1 MPRRPAPLETLQLSL
16 DLLQRIPKGRTVT
29 ASELR
34 QQLLNAGFDRD
45 LRTTQRLLETLSESY
60 DIEPDDS
67 SKRDP
72 LLEKRL

>member
-1 MPRRPAPLETLQLSL
+1 MSKRPASLETLQLSL

-29 ASELR
+29 ASELH
-34 QQLLNAGFDRD
+34 QQLLDAGFDRD
-45 LRTTQRLLETLSESY
+45 LRTIQRLPETLSESY

-67 SKRDP
+67 SKRYP

>member
-1 MPRRPAPLETLQLSL
+1 MSRRPDTLETLQLSL
-16 DLLQRIPKGRTVT
+16 DLLRRIPKGRTVT
-29 ASELR
+29 ASELH
-34 QQLLNAGFDRD
+34 QQLLDVGFDRD
-45 LRTTQRLLETLSESY
+45 LRTIQRLPETLSESY

>member
-29 ASELR
+29 ASELH
-34 QQLLNAGFDRD
+34 QQLLDAGFDRD
-45 LRTTQRLLETLSESY
+45 LRTIQRLPETLSESY

-67 SKRDP
+67 SKRYP